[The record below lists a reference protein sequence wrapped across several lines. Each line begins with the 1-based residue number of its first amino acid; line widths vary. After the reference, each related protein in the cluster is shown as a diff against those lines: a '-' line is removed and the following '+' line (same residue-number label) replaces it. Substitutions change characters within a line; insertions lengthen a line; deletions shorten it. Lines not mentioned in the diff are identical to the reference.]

1 MNFQGKDDSARFS
14 SRRKSERFPNMRFI
28 IKPPP
33 DAWIF
38 TLGVDA
44 PIFLSDLCS
53 VCHAWTLPMVLLRG
67 WGYEAS
73 QKENDGE
80 SGCDDVGLG
89 RALSRKAGSV
99 SAKAETSECKEHPWC
114 DITVAPCAAHAS
126 LLSRLRTSE
135 RVWQCFCRN
144 HSCGG
149 GGRRGGRPTPE
160 IRF

>member
-1 MNFQGKDDSARFS
+1 MTLLVSLHAE
-14 SRRKSERFPNMRFI
+14 SRRDSQICDSSSSPLLMHGSSHWESTHQF
-28 IKPPP
+28 
-33 DAWIF
+33 
-38 TLGVDA
+38 
-44 PIFLSDLCS
+44 FLSDLCS

-114 DITVAPCAAHAS
+114 DITVAPCAAHAL

-135 RVWQCFCRN
+135 RVWQCRCRN